1 MEGLSQV
8 QRQKSRPREDH
19 RDADSAQDAGATE
32 EKVTP
37 WGKWHRHSCLCAVAE
52 AGNRRSAHPV
62 ASLTR
67 DFSSRFLQVR
77 RRRNLTRRSSVAE
90 TILDRVP
97 LVKRTGKSTCATV
110 SPSKPS

>member
-1 MEGLSQV
+1 VVEGLSQV

-32 EKVTP
+32 EKAAP

-52 AGNRRSAHPV
+52 AGNHRLPHPV

-67 DFSSRFLQVR
+67 DFHISSGSKTASE
-77 RRRNLTRRSSVAE
+77 LTRGPSVVETVLAE
-90 TILDRVP
+90 LP
-97 LVKRTGKSTCATV
+97 K
-110 SPSKPS
+110 